1 MLRFS
6 QLLSGPGSGPC
17 FCSCILGSLGKG
29 LAMLCLFPSTGNVSE
44 CRSSQ
49 LPSLSCS
56 ERPACVF
63 IVPPLLHSLGREGR
77 TTCSVVVRD
86 FLSLARER

>member
-1 MLRFS
+1 MLWFT

-29 LAMLCLFPSTGNVSE
+29 LVMICLFPPMGNVSE

-56 ERPACVF
+56 GRPACVF
-63 IVPPLLHSLGREGR
+63 IVPPYCTVWVGRGEPHALLW
-77 TTCSVVVRD
+77 
-86 FLSLARER
+86 